1 MNWLQVLELIEKS
14 DGYDPDSDSS
24 KKRNHNTSNRNDNEL
39 ANSYDTYDGRPLFK
53 ASLFQ
58 AIALKEYMVA
68 QQGFTHENEV
78 FYRVFQVS

>member
-14 DGYDPDSDSS
+14 DSYDSDSDSDSS

-53 ASLFQ
+53 ASLF
-58 AIALKEYMVA
+58 
-68 QQGFTHENEV
+68 
-78 FYRVFQVS
+78 